1 MPDFC
6 VLFAVFLPIVAGAA
20 LFFMP
25 GLSRRTRNIYTF
37 VLSIVNLAL
46 VLGMFFAG
54 GSYDF
59 KLIDITTKISISFRI
74 DGLGRM
80 FGSVVSILWP
90 FTLLYSY
97 EYMEDEER
105 LSKFYGFFMMTL
117 GAVEGICFSK
127 DLFTMYIFYEL
138 LTLLTFPLVMHE
150 MTDEAMKAGRQYL
163 VYMLGGA
170 AFAFM
175 GIMVLVP
182 NTSTLDFTY
191 LGTLLANTPAS
202 GSILVVTFFIMFC
215 GFSVKAAMMPFGMW
229 LIKAA
234 VAPMPVTALLH
245 AVAVVKAGAFACI
258 RLIYFVYGPDFLR
271 GTWAQYTLII
281 MVSLTILF
289 GSVMSVK
296 EPHLKRKMAY
306 STISNLSYVLFGALI
321 MTPLGL
327 VAGLSHFIVH
337 AITKIGLF
345 FCVGSIMHTCG
356 KSYLYETD
364 NLGRRMKKI
373 YVAFTLCSFSL
384 IGIPQ
389 FAGFISKIKLL
400 TASIA
405 SDDGWNLVG
414 AMAIIVSALLTAVY
428 LLTIVIRGYF
438 PKNNAKCENF
448 DECHD
453 PGWKM
458 LVPIYFSAVMTIL
471 IGIFWKPL
479 LDALGIIARLGEQS
493 GWLF

>member
-1 MPDFC
+1 MPDIC
-6 VLFAVFLPIVAGAA
+6 VLFPVFLPVLAGAA

-25 GLSRRTRNIYTF
+25 DIKRKYRNIYTF
-37 VLSIVNLAL
+37 VLSVINMAL
-46 VLGMFFAG
+46 VMWLIADG
-54 GSYDF
+54 GVFDF
-59 KLIDITTKISISFRI
+59 KLLDITPKISISFKI
-74 DGLGRM
+74 DGLGKM
-80 FGSVVSILWP
+80 FSILVSVLWP

-97 EYMEDEER
+97 EYMENEER
-105 LSKFYGFFMMTL
+105 PGKFYGFFMMTL
-117 GAVEGICFSK
+117 GSVIGICFSK

-150 MTDEAMKAGRQYL
+150 MTEEALKAGKQYL

-182 NTSTLDFTY
+182 NTSSLEFTY
-191 LGTLLANTPAS
+191 LGTLLETTPFS
-202 GSILVVTFFIMFC
+202 KNLLVVTFFIMFC

-258 RLIYFVYGPDFLR
+258 RLIYYIFDPEYLR
-271 GTWAQYTLII
+271 GTWAQYALII
-281 MVSLTILF
+281 MVSITILF
-289 GSVMSVK
+289 GSTMSVK

-327 VAGLSHFIVH
+327 VASLSHMIVH
-337 AITKIGLF
+337 AVTKIGLF

-373 YVAFTLCSFSL
+373 YAAFTVCSLSL
-384 IGIPQ
+384 IGVPQ
-389 FAGFISKIKLL
+389 FGGFISKIKLL
-400 TASIA
+400 TASLA
-405 SDDGWNLVG
+405 AENGWTLAG
-414 AMAIIVSALLTAVY
+414 ALAIIVSALLTAIY
-428 LLTIVIRGYF
+428 LLGIVIRGYF
-438 PKNNAKCENF
+438 PKNNAVCENF
-448 DECHD
+448 EKCCD

-458 LVPIYFSAVMTIL
+458 LVPIFFSAAMTVI
-471 IGIFWKPL
+471 IGLLWKPL
-479 LDALGIIARLGEQS
+479 LGALGNIAELGAGT